1 MRQALLIHNNGQALS
16 LILAIHIHQQI
27 FLPKLREENISLS
40 CTISFSSIEI
50 ISRRHLGHMKIG
62 LVAEKNNVFQTAVAL
77 PCIARYALN
86 NTYLSCLFSCL
97 Y

>member
-40 CTISFSSIEI
+40 CTIRFLSIG
-50 ISRRHLGHMKIG
+50 ISRRHIGHMKIG